1 MITKLEAF
9 SFLKEHQPMPNDD
22 ELTKQE
28 IEKYEE
34 VRRFFLDNV
43 DEQCIPLFLNS
54 FGGKDGFGVYQ
65 MVEEVILMYDKKVV
79 LPYILNAFDSPCEY
93 VIYGCVQ
100 IASNFPDVDLFIPL
114 VEILKK
120 YEDEDIKAATITA
133 LAQLALNDIRTNDV
147 IDVLINEIE
156 TISDDEVK
164 EFAEEVLEDI
174 QNSSKV

>member
-9 SFLKEHQPMPNDD
+9 SFLKEHQPMPSDD
-22 ELTKQE
+22 ELTEQE

-54 FGGKDGFGVYQ
+54 FGGKDGYGIYQ
-65 MVEEVILMYDKKVV
+65 MVEDVILMYDKEVV
-79 LPYILNAFDSPCEY
+79 LPYVLNAFNSSCEY
-93 VIYGCVQ
+93 VIYWCVQ

-114 VEILKK
+114 FKFLK
-120 YEDEDIKAATITA
+120 YEDEDIKLATITA
-133 LAQLALNDIRTNDV
+133 LAQLALNNIRTNDV
-147 IDVLINEIE
+147 IDVLKNEIE
-156 TISDDEVK
+156 TTSNDEVK

-174 QNSSKV
+174 QNDSKL